1 MNRQLFEG
9 LEKENLIILLE
20 HLTSTDLYLANDR
33 AIENQVIVNR
43 LLTQQ
48 SSSILK
54 AEPEI
59 LPVPLKKKTKKNRDK
74 NVGGDKFDIS
84 K

>member
-59 LPVPLKKKTKKNRDK
+59 LPVPLEKKTKKNRDK